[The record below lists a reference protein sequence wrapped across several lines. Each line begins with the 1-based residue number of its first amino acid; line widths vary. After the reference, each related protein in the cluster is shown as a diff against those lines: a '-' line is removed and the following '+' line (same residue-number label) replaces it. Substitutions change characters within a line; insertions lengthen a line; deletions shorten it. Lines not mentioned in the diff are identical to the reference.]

1 MRHLLLAAL
10 VAAALMPAT
19 TTAATYPERPIR
31 LLVPQGVGASNDT
44 LSRALAIKYGEMMG
58 QQIVVDNRAGA
69 GGLIGMELAANAA
82 PDGYTLL
89 ASATATQVIAPQLH
103 RKLTFDPFKDLMP
116 VSLFASTANILVTH
130 PAVPAKT
137 VKEFIAYARAQ
148 GPKLNMASAGAGAQ
162 SHLAGVQFML
172 AAGLD
177 STHVPYKGG
186 GASVAAVMAGES
198 QWTLTPLPATLSHVQ
213 SGRLKALG
221 VGSTKRTTQLPD
233 VPTFA
238 ESGLPGFQTT
248 GWIGL
253 MLPKGTPAPIFEK
266 VRTTLLKTMQDPETR
281 TLIQRQ
287 GGDPVTSTPEEFA
300 KFIRSEWDS
309 FGAAIKAAKL
319 KVE

>member
-1 MRHLLLAAL
+1 MRHLLTTAL
-10 VAAALMPAT
+10 VAAALVPAIA
-19 TTAATYPERPIR
+19 TAATYPERPIR

-44 LSRALAIKYGEMMG
+44 LSRALAIKYGEFIG

-69 GGLIGMELAANAA
+69 GGLIGMELAAHAA
-82 PDGYTLL
+82 PDGYTIL

-103 RKLTFDPFKDLMP
+103 RKLAFDPFKDLMP

-130 PAVPAKT
+130 PTLPPKT
-137 VKEFIAYARAQ
+137 VKEFIAFAKAQ

-162 SHLAGVQFML
+162 SHLAGVQLML
-172 AAGLD
+172 AAGFE

-186 GASVAAVMAGES
+186 GASVAAVLAGES
-198 QWTLTPLPATLSHVQ
+198 QWTFTPMPATLSHVQ
-213 SGRLKALG
+213 SGKLKALA
-221 VGSTKRTTQLPD
+221 VGSTKRTAQLPD

-238 ESGLPGFQTT
+238 ESAVAGFQST

-266 VRTTLLKTMQDPETR
+266 VRSTLLKAMQDPETR

-287 GGDPVTSTPEEFA
+287 GGDPVTNTPEEFA

>member
-1 MRHLLLAAL
+1 MRHLFFAAL
-10 VAAALMPAT
+10 VAAALVPAT
-19 TTAATYPERPIR
+19 GGGATYPDRPIR

-44 LSRALAIKYGEMMG
+44 LSRALAIKYGEVIG

-69 GGLIGMELAANAA
+69 GGLIGMELAAHAA
-82 PDGYTLL
+82 ADGYTIL

-103 RKLTFDPFKDLMP
+103 RKLSFDPFKDLLP
-116 VSLFASTANILVTH
+116 VSLFASTANILVTN

-137 VKEFIAYARAQ
+137 VKEFIAFAKAQ
-148 GPKLNMASAGAGAQ
+148 GPRLNMASAGAGAQ
-162 SHLAGVQFML
+162 SHLAGVQLML
-172 AAGLD
+172 AAGFE

-186 GASVAAVMAGES
+186 GASVASVMAGES

-213 SGRLKALG
+213 SGRLKAFA

-233 VPTFA
+233 VPTIA
-238 ESGLPGFQTT
+238 ESGLPGFQST
-248 GWIGL
+248 GWVGL
-253 MLPKGTPAPIFEK
+253 LLPKGTPASIFEK
-266 VRTTLLKTMQDPETR
+266 VRATLLTTMQEPETR

-287 GGDPVTSTPEEFA
+287 GGDPVTDTPDEFA

-309 FGAAIKAAKL
+309 FGAAIRAAKL

>member
-1 MRHLLLAAL
+1 MRHLLLPAL
-10 VAAALMPAT
+10 VAAALVPVAS
-19 TTAATYPERPIR
+19 AATYPDRPIR

-44 LSRALAIKYGEMMG
+44 LSRALAIKYGEAMG
-58 QQIVVDNRAGA
+58 QQIVVDNRPGA
-69 GGLIGMELAANAA
+69 GGMIGMELAANAA
-82 PDGYTLL
+82 PDGYTIL

-103 RKLTFDPFKDLMP
+103 RKLAFDPFKDLMP

-137 VKEFIAYARAQ
+137 VKEFIALAKAQ
-148 GPKLNMASAGAGAQ
+148 GLKLNMASAGPGAQ
-162 SHLAGVQFML
+162 SHLAGVQLML
-172 AAGLD
+172 AAGFE

-186 GASVAAVMAGES
+186 GASVAAVLAGES

-213 SGRLKALG
+213 SGKLRALG
-221 VGSTKRTTQLPD
+221 VGSTKRTAQLPD
-233 VPTFA
+233 VPTIA
-238 ESGLPGFQTT
+238 EAGVPGFQST

-253 MLPKGTPAPIFEK
+253 MLPKGTPAPIFDK

-287 GGDPVTSTPEEFA
+287 GGDPVTGTPEEFT

-309 FGAAIKAAKL
+309 FGAAIRAAKL

>member
-1 MRHLLLAAL
+1 MRHLLLPALAAAAL
-10 VAAALMPAT
+10 VPAAA
-19 TTAATYPERPIR
+19 TAATYPDRPIR

-44 LSRALAIKYGEMMG
+44 LSRALAIKYGEVMG

-82 PDGYTLL
+82 PDGYTIL

-103 RKLTFDPFKDLMP
+103 RKLAFDPFKDLMP

-137 VKEFIAYARAQ
+137 VKDFIAFAKAQ

-172 AAGLD
+172 AAGFE

-213 SGRLKALG
+213 SGRLRDSAWAAR
-221 VGSTKRTTQLPD
+221 SAPRSC
-233 VPTFA
+233 PTFRHSPNPVCRA
-238 ESGLPGFQTT
+238 FSPRAGSG
-248 GWIGL
+248 
-253 MLPKGTPAPIFEK
+253 
-266 VRTTLLKTMQDPETR
+266 
-281 TLIQRQ
+281 
-287 GGDPVTSTPEEFA
+287 
-300 KFIRSEWDS
+300 
-309 FGAAIKAAKL
+309 
-319 KVE
+319 

>member
-1 MRHLLLAAL
+1 MRRLILPAL
-10 VAAALMPAT
+10 AAALLPAVAH
-19 TTAATYPERPIR
+19 AAFPERPIR

-44 LSRALAIKYGEMMG
+44 LSRALAIKYGEFIG

-69 GGLIGMELAANAA
+69 GGLIGMELAAHAA
-82 PDGYTLL
+82 PDGYTIL

-103 RKLTFDPFKDLMP
+103 RKLAFDPFRDLMP

-130 PAVPAKT
+130 PTLPPKT
-137 VKEFIAYARAQ
+137 VKEFIAFARAQ

-162 SHLAGVQFML
+162 SHLAGVQLML
-172 AAGLD
+172 AAGFE

-186 GASVAAVMAGES
+186 GASVAAVLAGES
-198 QWTLTPLPATLSHVQ
+198 QWTFTPMPATLSHVQ
-213 SGRLKALG
+213 SGKLKALA
-221 VGSTKRTTQLPD
+221 VGSTKRTAQLPD

-238 ESGLPGFQTT
+238 ESALAGFQST

-266 VRTTLLKTMQDPETR
+266 VRSTLLKAMQDPETR

-287 GGDPVTSTPEEFA
+287 GGDPVTNTPEEFA